1 MDTPPRR
8 IGARLLR
15 LHRRAQP
22 LRPPIFDER
31 VHARLGSPPSGDLA
45 ASSLAGRPGRTHG
58 VLPERVRRRDV
69 FRMRRWLSL
78 RGHRPIGARLDLVPR
93 PLFGSPGGLGMSRV
107 FVSGA
112 FDDVRSP
119 KLRFL
124 QEAAKFG
131 ELTLLLWPDEAIS
144 SIRGSV
150 PKMSLAER
158 LYYFEALRYVDRVE
172 VAPRTLDPDR
182 LRAELGSERLVWA
195 VAAEG
200 DASRADPE
208 SANAAKRSWCI
219 SRGVELREIPTA
231 ALAGFPYRAPPR
243 RWSAIRRSKT
253 SGRDRLL
260 RLAAYRSPALFRG
273 SLGLWR
279 AERRHRQRRERP
291 PTQRR
296 GTSPFLGIRA
306 KLRRRGIQERSRA
319 VWCHRARDGSTPS
332 RR

>member
-1 MDTPPRR
+1 
-8 IGARLLR
+8 
-15 LHRRAQP
+15 
-22 LRPPIFDER
+22 
-31 VHARLGSPPSGDLA
+31 
-45 ASSLAGRPGRTHG
+45 
-58 VLPERVRRRDV
+58 
-69 FRMRRWLSL
+69 
-78 RGHRPIGARLDLVPR
+78 
-93 PLFGSPGGLGMSRV
+93 MSRV

-112 FDDVRSP
+112 FDDARSP

-150 PKMSLAER
+150 PKMGLAER

-182 LRAELGSERLVWA
+182 LRAELGGERVVWA

-231 ALAGFPYRAPPR
+231 ALAGFP
-243 RWSAIRRSKT
+243 
-253 SGRDRLL
+253 
-260 RLAAYRSPALFRG
+260 
-273 SLGLWR
+273 
-279 AERRHRQRRERP
+279 
-291 PTQRR
+291 
-296 GTSPFLGIRA
+296 
-306 KLRRRGIQERSRA
+306 
-319 VWCHRARDGSTPS
+319 
-332 RR
+332 